1 MAEETTKMARIP
13 TAVYN
18 MLAERADKKGASIGT
33 IIEELVNNETPD
45 PNLEIYDIIHQTA
58 KKVSSDTA
66 IMLSQAFDRFPKE
79 MQKLINKTIEQAKET
94 QQTNNIVKVD
104 STQTQT
110 AKPKPEKVKELSK
123 MLKIILETV
132 DPTCRKLDQVL
143 NQVKKLVDQ
152 ADEHN
157 KQVSEDKK
165 TMILALGYA
174 RAVIS
179 FLKKNG
185 ETVYI
190 TETAEEIEQS
200 EGEK

>member
-13 TAVYN
+13 TTVYN
-18 MLAERADKKGASIGT
+18 MLAERADKKGTSIGT
-33 IIEELVNNETPD
+33 VIEELVNNETPD
-45 PNLEIYDIIHQTA
+45 PNLEIYDIIYQTA

-66 IMLSQAFDRFPKE
+66 IMVSQAFDRFPKE
-79 MQKLINKTIEQAKET
+79 MQKLINKTIEQVKET
-94 QQTNNIVKVD
+94 QQPIVKVD

-110 AKPKPEKVKELSK
+110 AKPKQEKVKELSK
-123 MLKIILETV
+123 MLKTILETV

-143 NQVKKLVDQ
+143 NQVKKLVDL

-174 RAVIS
+174 RAAIS

>member
-1 MAEETTKMARIP
+1 MAEETKPVRIP
-13 TAVYN
+13 ISVYE
-18 MLAERADKKGASIGT
+18 MLDKRADKKGTTIGT

-58 KKVSSDTA
+58 KKVSADTA
-66 IMLSQAFDRFPKE
+66 LMVSQAFDRFPKE
-79 MQKLINKTIEQAKET
+79 MQKLINKTIEQVKET
-94 QQTNNIVKVD
+94 QQPIVKVD

-110 AKPKPEKVKELSK
+110 VKPKPEKVKELSK
-123 MLKIILETV
+123 MLKNILETV

-143 NQVKKLVDQ
+143 NQVKKLVDL

>member
-1 MAEETTKMARIP
+1 
-13 TAVYN
+13 
-18 MLAERADKKGASIGT
+18 
-33 IIEELVNNETPD
+33 
-45 PNLEIYDIIHQTA
+45 
-58 KKVSSDTA
+58 
-66 IMLSQAFDRFPKE
+66 
-79 MQKLINKTIEQAKET
+79 MQKLINKTIEQVKET
-94 QQTNNIVKVD
+94 QQTNIVKVD

-110 AKPKPEKVKELSK
+110 VKPKPEKVKELSK
-123 MLKIILETV
+123 MLKTILETV

-143 NQVKKLVDQ
+143 NQVKKLVDL

-174 RAVIS
+174 RAAIS

>member
-66 IMLSQAFDRFPKE
+66 IMVSQAFDRFPKE
-79 MQKLINKTIEQAKET
+79 MQKLINKTIEQVKET

>member
-18 MLAERADKKGASIGT
+18 MLAERADKKGTSIGT
-33 IIEELVNNETPD
+33 VIEELVNNETPD

-66 IMLSQAFDRFPKE
+66 IMVSQAFDRFPKE
-79 MQKLINKTIEQAKET
+79 MQKLINKTIEQVKET

>member
-18 MLAERADKKGASIGT
+18 MLAERADKKGTSIGT
-33 IIEELVNNETPD
+33 VIEELVNNETPD
-45 PNLEIYDIIHQTA
+45 PNLEIYDIIYQTA

-66 IMLSQAFDRFPKE
+66 IMVSQAFDRFPKE
-79 MQKLINKTIEQAKET
+79 MQKLINKTIEQVKET
-94 QQTNNIVKVD
+94 QQPIVKVD

-110 AKPKPEKVKELSK
+110 AKPKQEKVKELSK
-123 MLKIILETV
+123 MLKTILETV

-143 NQVKKLVDQ
+143 NQVKKLVDL

-174 RAVIS
+174 RAAIS

>member
-1 MAEETTKMARIP
+1 MAEETKPVRIP
-13 TAVYN
+13 ITVYE
-18 MLAERADKKGASIGT
+18 MLDKRADKKGTTIGT

-66 IMLSQAFDRFPKE
+66 LMVSQAFDRFPKE

-94 QQTNNIVKVD
+94 QQPNNIVKID

-110 AKPKPEKVKELSK
+110 AKPKPEKIKELSK
-123 MLKIILETV
+123 MLKTILETV

-143 NQVKKLVDQ
+143 NQVKKLVDL

-174 RAVIS
+174 RAAIS

>member
-18 MLAERADKKGASIGT
+18 MLAERADKKGTSIGT
-33 IIEELVNNETPD
+33 VIEELVNNETPD
-45 PNLEIYDIIHQTA
+45 PNLDIYDIINKTS

-66 IMLSQAFDRFPKE
+66 IMVSQALDRFPKE
-79 MQKLINKTIEQAKET
+79 MQKLIEKTIEQKQQT
-94 QQTNNIVKVD
+94 QTNNIVKVD

-110 AKPKPEKVKELSK
+110 AKPKHEKVKELSK

>member
-18 MLAERADKKGASIGT
+18 MLAERADKKGTSIGT
-33 IIEELVNNETPD
+33 VIEELVNNETPD

-66 IMLSQAFDRFPKE
+66 IMVSQAFDRFPKE
-79 MQKLINKTIEQAKET
+79 MQKLINKTIEQVKET
-94 QQTNNIVKVD
+94 QQPIVKVD

-110 AKPKPEKVKELSK
+110 AKPKQEKVKELSK
-123 MLKIILETV
+123 MLKTILETV

-143 NQVKKLVDQ
+143 NQVKKLVDL

>member
-1 MAEETTKMARIP
+1 MAEETKPVRIP
-13 TAVYN
+13 ISVYE
-18 MLAERADKKGASIGT
+18 MLDKRADKKGTTIGN

-58 KKVSSDTA
+58 KKVSADTA
-66 IMLSQAFDRFPKE
+66 LMVSQAFDRFPKE
-79 MQKLINKTIEQAKET
+79 MQKLINKTIEQVKET
-94 QQTNNIVKVD
+94 QQPIVKVD

-110 AKPKPEKVKELSK
+110 VKPKPEKVKELSK
-123 MLKIILETV
+123 MLKNILETV

-143 NQVKKLVDQ
+143 NQVKKLVDL

-157 KQVSEDKK
+157 KHVSEDKK

>member
-18 MLAERADKKGASIGT
+18 MLAERADKKGTSIGT
-33 IIEELVNNETPD
+33 VIEELVNNETPD

-66 IMLSQAFDRFPKE
+66 IMVSQAFDRFPKE
-79 MQKLINKTIEQAKET
+79 MQKLINKTIEQVKET
-94 QQTNNIVKVD
+94 QQPIVKVD

-110 AKPKPEKVKELSK
+110 AKPKQEKVKELSK
-123 MLKIILETV
+123 MLKTILETV

-143 NQVKKLVDQ
+143 NQVKKLVDL

-174 RAVIS
+174 RAAIS

>member
-18 MLAERADKKGASIGT
+18 MLAERADKKGTSIGT
-33 IIEELVNNETPD
+33 VIEELVNNETPD
-45 PNLEIYDIIHQTA
+45 PNLDIYDIIHKTS

-66 IMLSQAFDRFPKE
+66 IMVSQALDRFPKE
-79 MQKLINKTIEQAKET
+79 MQKLIEKTIEQK
-94 QQTNNIVKVD
+94 QQAQPNNIVKVD

-123 MLKIILETV
+123 MLKTILETV

-143 NQVKKLVDQ
+143 NQVKKLVDL

-174 RAVIS
+174 RAAIS

-190 TETAEEIEQS
+190 TETAEEIEEL